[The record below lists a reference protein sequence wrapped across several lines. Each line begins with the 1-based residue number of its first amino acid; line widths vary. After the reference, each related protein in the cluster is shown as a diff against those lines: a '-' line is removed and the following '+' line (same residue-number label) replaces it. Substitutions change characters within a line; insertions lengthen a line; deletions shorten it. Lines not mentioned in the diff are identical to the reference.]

1 MNENHNFDI
10 LDFSRYNILHISP
23 ICYEKNYMCF
33 HNIKISIEQLG
44 LITEQEI
51 LVDGLT
57 ITKYMRQNSIDIPFH
72 FSQYTSKGHLN

>member
-1 MNENHNFDI
+1 MDNTFDK

-33 HNIKISIEQLG
+33 HNIKISREQLG
-44 LITEQEI
+44 LITEEEI

-57 ITKYMRQNSIDIPFH
+57 ISKYMRQNSIDIPFH
-72 FSQYTSKGHLN
+72 FAQYTENGHKN